1 LEKSS
6 ALTAGPSVRQ
16 LWLGLV
22 LGAILRALLLPL
34 PGSPDVGSWK
44 TWSFAGAFDATGLY
58 GVGGT
63 PPERRLLRWQEIAGT
78 TEYPPLALYEVAAVG
93 RIYWSLDKTYRDS
106 RVLTAL
112 IKAPGLLAEIVF
124 VAAILMWGRR
134 SFGTGAGRWIALAF
148 WLNPAIILNGAAL
161 GYLDAQMAVP
171 AALSMVAAG
180 LGYPLLAGALLA
192 AAILTKAQALFVGPV
207 ILLAILLRDRASMR
221 AAWARFAAGGAI
233 AAALILLPIVAR
245 GAWPNMVQAVSRLA
259 AHDMLSGNALNAWWI
274 VTWLTR
280 AIYALDLGW
289 FTAFT
294 MPVRILGVNRFMEIG
309 GPDAKAIGAG
319 IVIVLLAWALW
330 QSRQGRSLAGWSF
343 VAGWSVFAYAM
354 FSAQVHENHLYLA
367 VPMLAVAAGL
377 SPAYRPA
384 FWAVSLISAFN
395 MYIFY
400 GLSDGWP
407 SLISRRWTVIDITVL
422 ASFVSLGV
430 FVWLTRLV
438 ARDEAKGQ
446 RPMAQVGG

>member
-6 ALTAGPSVRQ
+6 ALTAGPSARQ

-44 TWSFAGAFDATGLY
+44 MWSFAGAFDATGLY

-63 PPERRLLRWQEIAGT
+63 PPERRLLRWQDIAGT
-78 TEYPPLALYEVAAVG
+78 TEYPPLALYEIAAAG
-93 RIYWSLDKTYRDS
+93 RVYWTIDKTFRDT
-106 RVLTAL
+106 RVLTGL
-112 IKAPGLLAEIVF
+112 IKAPGLLAEMLF
-124 VAAILMWGRR
+124 VAAILIWGRR
-134 SFGTGAGRWIALAF
+134 SFGESAGRWIALAF

-171 AALSMVAAG
+171 AALSLVAAG
-180 LGYPLLAGALLA
+180 LGFAALAGALLA

-221 AAWARFAAGGAI
+221 AAFVRFAAGGAI

-274 VTWLTR
+274 VTWLAR
-280 AIYALDLGW
+280 ALYALDLGW

-294 MPVRILGVNRFMEIG
+294 MPVRILGVTRFMEIG
-309 GPDAKAIGAG
+309 GPNAKVVGAA
-319 IVIVLLAWALW
+319 VVLALLAWALW
-330 QSRQGRSLAGWSF
+330 QSRKGRSLAGWAF
-343 VAGWSVFAYAM
+343 VAGWSVFAYTM

-377 SPAYRPA
+377 SRGYRRA
-384 FWAVSLISAFN
+384 FWAVSLIAAFN

-407 SLISRRWTVIDITVL
+407 SLISRRWTVIDVTVI
-422 ASFVSLGV
+422 ASFVNLGV
-430 FVWLTRLV
+430 FLWLTRLIPV
-438 ARDEAKGQ
+438 RLHEESTKSS
-446 RPMAQVGG
+446 P